1 MALDTLEVRLRNVM
15 SQVLTLP
22 GESIELGASR
32 KNLAQWDSL
41 NHLNLMLALEDEFG
55 VEFSDNEIAS
65 IDSFTSL
72 AETLRGRQN

>member
-1 MALDTLEVRLRNVM
+1 MASDAIEDRLRNVL
-15 SQVLTLP
+15 SQVLKLP
-22 GESIELGASR
+22 RESIGLGSSR

-65 IDSFTSL
+65 IDSLRSL